1 MGLKAD
7 WVVKKRPVS
16 LKNEQLETIQT
27 EAQHGEKRSLSNL
40 WDNQAVKLY
49 VIGVPKIGNN
59 DWSRKINK

>member
-40 WDNQAVKLY
+40 
-49 VIGVPKIGNN
+49 
-59 DWSRKINK
+59 